1 MAIFIT
7 LRSFRQEP
15 QQFKG
20 SPLKNEITCRSSEPS
35 ALIKRRSSRLSDRS
49 SRSSSNDPIDTIDEV
64 GGVDDVVV
72 YNPQISIGTSNDAA
86 NGDSTYIT
94 WRQAREAARSKAPS
108 YRKAR
113 DLPHTLQDHMNIIP
127 AAYRA
132 TPMARIIFEAAMRES
147 SIKDEPHAPP
157 IGIINEIDDET
168 TPPWEFHY
176 TNEMWYGEG
185 VPGPDTKNLQGCD
198 CEGTCD
204 PKSKICQCLQKQ
216 LEYSDGTGSVYDT
229 KGRLRE
235 STNFPIWECNELC
248 GCGEGCYNRVIT
260 SFLVGLLIVSRRLS
274 RWCSMAEKLV

>member
-1 MAIFIT
+1 MIT
-7 LRSFRQEP
+7 
-15 QQFKG
+15 K
-20 SPLKNEITCRSSEPS
+20 T
-35 ALIKRRSSRLSDRS
+35 SSRLSGQS
-49 SRSSSNDPIDTIDEV
+49 SLSSSNDPIETINAVDD
-64 GGVDDVVV
+64 VDDVVI
-72 YNPQISIGTSNDAA
+72 YDSQISSGASNDAA
-86 NGDSTYIT
+86 DGDYPYLT

-147 SIKDEPHAPP
+147 SIREEPHAPP
-157 IGIINEIDDET
+157 IGIINEIDDEM

-176 TNEMWYGEG
+176 TNEMWYGDG

-204 PKSKICQCLQKQ
+204 PKSKTCHCLQKQ
-216 LEYSDGTGSVYDT
+216 LRYSDGTGSVYDA

-235 STNFPIWECNELC
+235 STNYPIWECNELC
-248 GCGEGCYNRVIT
+248 GCGDECYNRVIT
-260 SFLVGLLIVSRRLS
+260 RFLINPPLDGLTVIV
-274 RWCSMAEKLV
+274 